1 MFGVNSTI
9 KTEMKTVFITG
20 AAQGI
25 GLACAKLFAAKGW
38 FVGLYDINE
47 DRINQLLAS
56 GNFPNA
62 CGCYCDVTS
71 HSSIDDA
78 LNDFSQH
85 TRFLQ
90 ANGRLDVL
98 VNNAGV
104 CTSGKFEDID
114 QRAHDLMMDV
124 NVKGM
129 TLMAQSAFPLLRQ
142 TPKSTLVN
150 LCSVSSVHGI
160 PQMAVYSASKFF
172 VNGLTEALN
181 IEWAEYDIRVT
192 SVKPP
197 LVNTSMG
204 KAVVPELTQKM
215 TVDLEPEDV
224 AHAINEALDGKRVGY
239 LLGSKAKLWAC
250 IDKCLPEFGRRGL
263 TRWLCGY

>member
-1 MFGVNSTI
+1 MKGTI
-9 KTEMKTVFITG
+9 KYEMKTVLITG

-25 GLACAKLFAAKGW
+25 GLATAKLFAVKGW

-47 DRINQLLAS
+47 EGINQLLAS

-71 HSSIDDA
+71 RSSIEDA
-78 LNDFSQH
+78 LSNFSQH

-90 ANGRLDVL
+90 DKGRLDVL

-124 NVKGM
+124 NIKGLTHM
-129 TLMAQSAFPLLRQ
+129 TQAAFPLLRQ

-160 PQMAVYSASKFF
+160 PQLAVYSASKFY

-192 SVKPP
+192 AVKPP
-197 LVNTSMG
+197 LVNTGLGQS
-204 KAVVPELTQKM
+204 VVPQLTQKM

-224 AHAINEALDGKRVGY
+224 AQAIEEAVDGKRVGY
-239 LLGSKAKLWAC
+239 LLGIKAKLWGC
-250 IDKCLPEFGRRGL
+250 IDKYLPEFGRTGL